1 MIMTGRFTEFL
12 VCPSG
17 KSPKNLKDSIRRI
30 QNSSLGFR
38 ESWLSGEHDDALKT
52 SEEAFEHLDYVQN
65 EFLRQRDVHK
75 MDAATWSSSPFKTE
89 LGSHVGNLI
98 NGISVSDSNLFIS
111 QAIGSA
117 HLPSGTTTQPL
128 TLEKAL
134 NKLKHRD
141 TVKINFSLPELGG
154 HKLYILTNGGM
165 GQPASLSE
173 IDMNIFCSVCKAASE
188 YV

>member
-12 VCPSG
+12 ICPSG

-30 QNSSLGFR
+30 RNASLGFR
-38 ESWLSGEHDDALKT
+38 ESWLSGEEVDALKT
-52 SEEAFEHLDYVQN
+52 SEEAFEHLDYIQN

-75 MDAATWSSSPFKTE
+75 TDTATWSSSPFRTE
-89 LGSHVGNLI
+89 LMKHVGCLI
-98 NGISVSDSNLFIS
+98 NNISVSDSDLFIS
-111 QAIGSA
+111 QATGSA

-141 TVKINFSLPELGG
+141 TVKTNFSLPSLGG
-154 HKLYILTNGGM
+154 HKLYILTKGGM
-165 GQPASLSE
+165 GQPDSLSE
-173 IDMNIFCSVCKAASE
+173 IDMTIFCSVCKAASE
-188 YV
+188 HV

>member
-30 QNSSLGFR
+30 QNCSRGFR
-38 ESWLSGEHDDALKT
+38 ESWLSNDRDDALKT
-52 SEEAFEHLDYVQN
+52 SEEAFEHLDYVQS

-75 MDAATWSSSPFKTE
+75 MDAATWSSSPFKRQ
-89 LGSHVGNLI
+89 LDSHVGNFI
-98 NGISVSDSNLFIS
+98 NDISDDDRDLFIS
-111 QAIGSA
+111 QTIGSA
-117 HLPSGTTTQPL
+117 HFPLRTITHLL

-141 TVKINFSLPELGG
+141 TVKINFSLPSPKG

-173 IDMNIFCSVCKAASE
+173 IDMIIFCSVCKAASE
-188 YV
+188 HV

>member
-1 MIMTGRFTEFL
+1 MTGRFIEFL

-17 KSPKNLKDSIRRI
+17 KSPKNLEDSIRRI

-38 ESWLSGEHDDALKT
+38 ESWLSGQHIDAQKT

-75 MDAATWSSSPFKTE
+75 MNVATWSSSPFK
-89 LGSHVGNLI
+89 LALDLPVGNLI
-98 NGISVSDSNLFIS
+98 NDISVSDRNIFIS
-111 QAIGSA
+111 QTIGSA
-117 HLPSGTTTQPL
+117 YLPSGSITQPL

-141 TVKINFSLPELGG
+141 TVKINFSLPSLGG
-154 HKLYILTNGGM
+154 HKLYILTNAGM
-165 GQPASLSE
+165 GQLASLSE
-173 IDMNIFCSVCKAASE
+173 IDMHTFCSVCKAASAH
-188 YV
+188 V